1 MAANCIESFSAGEA
15 AERVVVRHS
24 PSVIEHVLSKVVDQG
39 RGYNTGVHAFVV
51 NQHDCTHGPHIAH
64 LLVHCFSMFKH
75 LSTLCRHTRTVE
87 FGSFQMALACIG
99 PLTIGCPS
107 VRHS

>member
-39 RGYNTGVHAFVV
+39 RG
-51 NQHDCTHGPHIAH
+51 
-64 LLVHCFSMFKH
+64 
-75 LSTLCRHTRTVE
+75 
-87 FGSFQMALACIG
+87 
-99 PLTIGCPS
+99 TIQEYMPS
-107 VRHS
+107 S